1 MQDYNITFYC
11 AEVVNTLT
19 NLVFMYLGL
28 KGLRNVL
35 AYSHSRVFILVYLGY
50 LVVGLGSM
58 AFHTTLKC
66 SSRRICP
73 HTVMSPCLT
82 LLSQMKCNLP
92 TSCP

>member
-1 MQDYNITFYC
+1 M
-11 AEVVNTLT
+11 VNTLT
-19 NLVFMYLGL
+19 NLVFMYLGF

-66 SSRRICP
+66 SYLVSLMHCLYP
-73 HTVMSPCLT
+73 LVSP
-82 LLSQMKCNLP
+82 
-92 TSCP
+92 